1 VHEGTA
7 SSSKTA
13 AVPLVVVV
21 QLLVPVFMSVRQQG
35 RVVLSGKKC
44 SAGLTSCCCWELL
57 DLHEVLPLAAGKN
70 CLLISC
76 ISLITALSGLSVQLL
91 L

>member
-13 AVPLVVVV
+13 AVALVVVV
-21 QLLVPVFMSVRQQG
+21 QLLVVFMSVRQQG

-44 SAGLTSCCCWELL
+44 SAGLTSCCWCWELL